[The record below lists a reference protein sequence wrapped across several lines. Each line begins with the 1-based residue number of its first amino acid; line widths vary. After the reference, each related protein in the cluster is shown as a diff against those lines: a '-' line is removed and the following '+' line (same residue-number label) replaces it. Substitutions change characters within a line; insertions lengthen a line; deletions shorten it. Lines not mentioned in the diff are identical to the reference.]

1 MRLTC
6 LFLVGIAASGCKD
19 KQQATPQAAPGADR
33 ATPAANGSA
42 TEAPQ
47 AHAQPQPPPPA
58 PALETD
64 PSFDAEE
71 RDATW
76 AGATEQAIHAVAP
89 QLTDVSCK
97 RMQCRVTL
105 TAASEAELVEAT
117 EKLQS
122 DDSLKGLDGAQH
134 IVLTRPE
141 ERDGKQAMKIYVRF
155 DRD

>member
-6 LFLVGIAASGCKD
+6 LFLVGIAASGCKE
-19 KQQATPQAAPGADR
+19 KQQATPQAAPGVVR
-33 ATPAANGSA
+33 ATPGPNGSA
-42 TEAPQ
+42 SEAPQ
-47 AHAQPQPPPPA
+47 AHAQPPPPA
-58 PALETD
+58 PALEAY

-71 RDATW
+71 RDAAW

-141 ERDGKQAMKIYVRF
+141 ERDGKHAMKIYVRF

>member
-6 LFLVGIAASGCKD
+6 LFLVGIAAWGCKD
-19 KQQATPQAAPGADR
+19 KQPAKQATQAASGAASGADH
-33 ATPAANGSA
+33 ATPAVTASQ
-42 TEAPQ
+42 T
-47 AHAQPQPPPPA
+47 QPQPPPPA
-58 PALETD
+58 PTLEAD
-64 PSFDAEE
+64 PSFEAEQ
-71 RDATW
+71 RDAAW

-89 QLTDVSCK
+89 QLTDVTCK

-122 DDSLKGLDGAQH
+122 DDSLKGLDGAEH
-134 IVLTRPE
+134 ILLTRPE
-141 ERDGKQAMKIYVRF
+141 QRDGTQVMKVYVRF